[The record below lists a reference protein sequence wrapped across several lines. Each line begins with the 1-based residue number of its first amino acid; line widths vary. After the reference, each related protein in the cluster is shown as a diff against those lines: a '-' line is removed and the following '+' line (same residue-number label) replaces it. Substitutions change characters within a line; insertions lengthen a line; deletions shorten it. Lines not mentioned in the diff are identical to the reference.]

1 MRVSKLIGVVAVVSL
16 LAVSLW
22 AQQQSP
28 EIKKV
33 PIKAVSP
40 VSGAE
45 MYKNYC
51 AVCHG
56 VDGRG
61 DGPAAPALKTPPA
74 DLTQLAKQNGG
85 HYPGLKVA
93 AAIRGEG
100 APTAH
105 GTKEMPVWGPLF
117 RSISS
122 GHEAEVAQR
131 VTNLTKYIEELQA
144 K

>member
-1 MRVSKLIGVVAVVSL
+1 MRVSKLIGVVAVVSVF
-16 LAVSLW
+16 AVCLW
-22 AQQQSP
+22 AQQAP
-28 EIKKV
+28 EVKHV
-33 PIKAVSP
+33 PIKTVSP
-40 VSGAE
+40 ASGAD

-56 VDGRG
+56 LDGKG
-61 DGPAAPALKTPPA
+61 DGPAAAAMKTPPA
-74 DLTQLAKQNGG
+74 DLTQLAKKNNGQ
-85 HYPGLKVA
+85 YPGLKVA

-117 RSISS
+117 RSISG
-122 GHEAEVAQR
+122 GHEAEISQR
-131 VTNLTKYIEELQA
+131 VTNLTKYIETLQA